1 MDALQNDSSKNQC
14 VFNFAYS
21 QDIGRQF
28 KFKVHSKFF
37 AEKRKESAYFS
48 DDFKFVK
55 GFNFL
60 STFMIISFIL
70 NVKFKSWVTVLQHP

>member
-1 MDALQNDSSKNQC
+1 MIPVRINAFSILHTLKTLTGNLNLKYIPN
-14 VFNFAYS
+14 
-21 QDIGRQF
+21 
-28 KFKVHSKFF
+28 FF

-70 NVKFKSWVTVLQHP
+70 NVKFKS